1 MLCQKCNKNEAN
13 TYYSQIINGR
23 KTEMYLCPQC
33 AKEMSVGNFSFGG
46 FGFGFPSLVRAAAAE
61 RACPTCGA
69 TMGDIAQI
77 GRIGCAECYSFF
89 ENELRDAIRR
99 VHGDVTHKPEAD
111 WAPEPIRPMVEQG
124 RRAAKPAKPAKAK
137 TPLEQKREA
146 LQQAVAAEE
155 FEKAAVLRDEIR
167 KLEEEQHGA

>member
-1 MLCQKCNKNEAN
+1 M
-13 TYYSQIINGR
+13 
-23 KTEMYLCPQC
+23 
-33 AKEMSVGNFSFGG
+33 
-46 FGFGFPSLVRAAAAE
+46 
-61 RACPTCGA
+61 
-69 TMGDIAQI
+69 
-77 GRIGCAECYSFF
+77 
-89 ENELRDAIRR
+89 
-99 VHGDVTHKPEAD
+99 THKPEAD